1 LKSFNESGLNE
12 ALLKGIEALG
22 FETPTPVQ
30 QLVIPHALTHKG
42 DIVALAQTGT
52 GKTAAFGLPLLHLT
66 DPTIRFVQA
75 IVLCPTRE
83 LCMQV
88 TSDLVNYAKFA
99 SQFKVTAVYGGT
111 SIDQQIRAV
120 RSGTQIVVATPGR
133 LVDLIQRE
141 AIALDK
147 VRHFVLDEADEMLN
161 MGFKDELDIILSA
174 AGNRDSM
181 WLFSATMSEE
191 VRSISRTYMP
201 APLELRIGN
210 KNAVNEN
217 IEHVYYICRPDDKYS
232 VLKRIVDSNPGIFGL
247 IFCRTK
253 ADTKEIAEQMMRD
266 GYNSEALHGDLS
278 QNDRDRVMNRFREG
292 TLQLLI
298 ATDVAAR
305 GIDVNDISHVIN
317 YGLPDDNEVYTHRS
331 GRTGRAGK
339 KGVSITIT
347 TTKFED
353 RIRQIERFAKAVF
366 TKKVIPSG
374 AEVCEQ
380 QLYNIVKGIRDIDV
394 RHEEIDPFMPK
405 IYEEL
410 QDLSKEDLIKRFAS
424 MEFNRFLEY
433 YKGAMDLNI
442 YPRNVR
448 TRSSSSSSTGLGI
461 KSSGS
466 FQRVFVSIGDADG
479 VDKREF
485 VKLLSRDMQIPIE
498 AIGKIDIS
506 RTYLHFDIDKEFVA
520 PIRTGFEGMKVNGR
534 KVRVDEAMPRN
545 DVRADSGGGR
555 KPVFQRAD
563 SDRSSDRPRRR
574 FEDAGKNKKSR

>member
-1 LKSFNESGLNE
+1 
-12 ALLKGIEALG
+12 
-22 FETPTPVQ
+22 
-30 QLVIPHALTHKG
+30 
-42 DIVALAQTGT
+42 
-52 GKTAAFGLPLLHLT
+52 
-66 DPTIRFVQA
+66 
-75 IVLCPTRE
+75 
-83 LCMQV
+83 CMQV

-201 APLELRIGN
+201 APLELRIGT

-534 KVRVDEAMPRN
+534 RVRVDEAMPRN
-545 DVRADSGGGR
+545 DVRADSGGGGR